1 MKPILT
7 YFAFAMLAVTH
18 AEESAPDAAVVELR
32 ETISKIVDVQS
43 RTSKELRDWE
53 SQKAAMAEL
62 LVIHRRELVLL
73 DEELEKSGQSTG
85 GEDEAKQA
93 AKDEIETLRAI
104 RRDTAEAVARNI
116 PRALAIAKR
125 FPAPLLNECLP
136 EITTLQGWQSGDEPR
151 EALQSILAVTEKAIR
166 FNRRITRNLEVRDGR
181 EVEVL
186 YLGLARAYY
195 ADRSKNAGVGIPG
208 ADGWTWTANP
218 DLNSEILKAFG
229 ILDQKSPPAR
239 LKLPVAID

>member
-7 YFAFAMLAVTH
+7 YSVVAMLATTH
-18 AEESAPDAAVVELR
+18 AEESTRDAVVIELR

-43 RTSKELRDWE
+43 QTSKELRDWE
-53 SQKAAMAEL
+53 SRKSAMDGL
-62 LVIHRRELVLL
+62 LEIHRRELSLL
-73 DEELEKSGQSTG
+73 NEELEKSGQSAG

-93 AKDEIETLRAI
+93 AKAEIETLRAV
-104 RRDTAEAVARNI
+104 RRDSTEAVARNI

-125 FPAPLLNECLP
+125 FPAPLLDECLP
-136 EITTLQGWQSGDEPR
+136 EITTLQNWKSGEEPR
-151 EALQSILAVTEKAIR
+151 EALQSILSVIEKAIR
-166 FNRRITRNLEVRDGR
+166 FNRRVTRNLEVRDGR

-195 ADRSKNAGVGIPG
+195 ADRSKNAGVGMPG
-208 ADGWTWTANP
+208 TDGWIWTANP
-218 DLNSEILKAFG
+218 DLNSEILKAFE